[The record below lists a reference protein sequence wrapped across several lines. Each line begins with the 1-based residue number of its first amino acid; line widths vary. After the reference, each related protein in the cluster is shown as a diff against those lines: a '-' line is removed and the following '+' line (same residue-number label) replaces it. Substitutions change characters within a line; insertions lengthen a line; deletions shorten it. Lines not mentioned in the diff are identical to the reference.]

1 MPGVVNENLSTEFGK
16 HYGSRDAA
24 EKSNLKK
31 RNERCSSFFRFP
43 QIHSI
48 FHFLF

>member
-1 MPGVVNENLSTEFGK
+1 MPRVVNENLSTEFGK

-31 RNERCSSFFRFP
+31 RDKGHEKARGRESSQGQDWR
-43 QIHSI
+43 
-48 FHFLF
+48 